1 MVGSL
6 LDMAV
11 DDLDIDAPLAILK
24 ALDARIVD
32 LSGAMDDIGGMLV
45 TSTLQRFED
54 QTDPDGLSWLK
65 SARAE
70 AENGQTLTDRGHL
83 RHSITHRADRYS
95 VQVGTNVVY
104 GAIHQFGGVIQRGN
118 VIITMPKRS
127 YLGLPSEDAHAAESI
142 VVDHLQAVIGGAR

>member
-1 MVGSL
+1 MVGSI
-6 LDMAV
+6 LDVVV
-11 DDLDIDAPLAILK
+11 DDLDIDAPLAIVR
-24 ALDARIVD
+24 ALGAVVVDMTDA
-32 LSGAMDDIGGMLV
+32 LDDIGGMLV

-54 QTDPDGLSWLK
+54 ETDPDGLDWPK

-104 GAIHQFGGVIQRGN
+104 GAIHHFGGVIQQGN
-118 VIITMPKRS
+118 ASITMPKRP
-127 YLGLPSEDAHAAESI
+127 YLGLPQDDARAAESI
-142 VVDHLQAVIGGAR
+142 VVDHLDAVIGRAR